1 MSSWNSR
8 IACVC
13 SESSQYRTVENPI
26 CDRRTN
32 VVKNVVDNPINAE
45 VVVLVTITFARK
57 ERHWPIQLYRK
68 RLWGMK
74 KFLVLSCRKD
84 GGGRG

>member
-13 SESSQYRTVENPI
+13 SESGQHSTVESHI
-26 CDRRTN
+26 CNRRTN

-68 RLWGMK
+68 RLLRME
-74 KFLVLSCRKD
+74 KFLVLGCRKD
-84 GGGRG
+84 GGGR